1 MSNKQIDGEVFRYY
15 GDIIDLPHPVS
26 KRRAH
31 MSQVDRAAQFSPFAA
46 LTGHG
51 AAIQETARLTE
62 SDAELAEDTR
72 EMLDLRLAYLK
83 QQEQP
88 EVTVTYFLPDEKKE
102 GGAFVDYTGKVKRI
116 DSYRRMILFLD
127 ETSIPIDKIV
137 ALKGEI
143 FSSFDG

>member
-1 MSNKQIDGEVFRYY
+1 MSNKQTDGEVFRHY

-62 SDAELAEDTR
+62 SDAELAEKVGT
-72 EMLDLRLAYLK
+72 
-83 QQEQP
+83 
-88 EVTVTYFLPDEKKE
+88 
-102 GGAFVDYTGKVKRI
+102 DYNACN
-116 DSYRRMILFLD
+116 
-127 ETSIPIDKIV
+127 KISCY
-137 ALKGEI
+137 GR
-143 FSSFDG
+143 